1 MNLDKM
7 TKIDV
12 KSLQIQYWKKLI
24 GYKQSKEF
32 TKLNSAKVRQ
42 SLTGF

>member
-24 GYKQSKEF
+24 GYKQSKN
-32 TKLNSAKVRQ
+32 LQN
-42 SLTGF
+42 